1 MSHFFAAIEDLLK
14 SFGNLFAGVFST
26 ISNVVTG
33 FFTMVAHLL
42 TSFVDLV
49 TGTFKGLVEMIGG
62 LGRFVAGEHLQA
74 GLSLLSSACCAL
86 FLSPYTAETSALIAD
101 GHAHVVVGNLVLFGV
116 LAVGL
121 VAYQRFVVQGGQP
134 KPITQAKKTT

>member
-14 SFGNLFAGVFST
+14 SFGNLFASVFST

-62 LGRFVAGEHLQA
+62 LGRFVAG
-74 GLSLLSSACCAL
+74 
-86 FLSPYTAETSALIAD
+86 
-101 GHAHVVVGNLVLFGV
+101 NLVLFGV